1 MVISLDFN
9 DYIAIVI
16 VLITNTLGIIEA
28 FSWLKSISKDS
39 FWSVLIQGFENSR
52 LQHPKQG
59 WKNTQIVREHVRV
72 LVLVLEQEQNKNM
85 KNFGYWEQEQ
95 NENKNIEVKNNK
107 FLDKEKYN
115 ICQAHF
121 PTDFVSIEC
130 VWSTVDRLLMHED
143 PFNPEWMKSK
153 VVGLGSKWK
162 VHEFMFYTWK

>member
-1 MVISLDFN
+1 M
-9 DYIAIVI
+9 
-16 VLITNTLGIIEA
+16 
-28 FSWLKSISKDS
+28 
-39 FWSVLIQGFENSR
+39 
-52 LQHPKQG
+52 QG

-107 FLDKEKYN
+107 FLEKEKYN

-130 VWSTVDRLLMHED
+130 VWSTVDRLLMHEG
-143 PFNPEWMKSK
+143 PLNSKWIKSK
-153 VVGLGSKWK
+153 VVGLGSKLGLIIFLFNSWSSK
-162 VHEFMFYTWK
+162 LAQMTVLHHPFLLWYIWPYSFDQDRPLLDGPFTSRTFHFTLNI